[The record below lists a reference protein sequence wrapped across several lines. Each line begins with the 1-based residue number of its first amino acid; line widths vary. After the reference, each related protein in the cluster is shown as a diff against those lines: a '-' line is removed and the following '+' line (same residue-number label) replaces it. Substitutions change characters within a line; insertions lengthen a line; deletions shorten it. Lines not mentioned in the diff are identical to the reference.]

1 MNTTTKNTAKATD
14 FHRASRRTRVVAAA
28 LIFAGITGGSLA
40 LAGGSAGATTTL
52 APHMLAAAA
61 APVTVINAVEQK
73 DAAIAAMQLFDDA
86 TNKSFTATTD
96 PTYNTTGWAVA
107 PGGMAEENDAKA
119 GAAPEPETYTVTNAT
134 NSSWSLGGSIGV
146 KMGGGIG
153 FAEASVSLKLSAS
166 HTWGTSTAD
175 TVEIDAAVDPGQ
187 MVWVQESQ
195 TNATYTGTYSF
206 TANGINYEVTNVTI
220 TTPIS
225 ADGNP
230 LTAVNYRIVQAPIVQ
245 AAKHLGQSLKT
256 FDAHR
261 LTAAQLT
268 DLGNKLGLNK

>member
-1 MNTTTKNTAKATD
+1 MTTTKNTVTGTESP
-14 FHRASRRTRVVAAA
+14 RASRRTRVVAAA

-40 LAGGSAGATTTL
+40 LAGSAGATTTL
-52 APHMLAAAA
+52 APHVVAAAA
-61 APVTVINAVEQK
+61 APVTVINAVQQPTE
-73 DAAIAAMQLFDDA
+73 AANAMQLFDDA
-86 TNKSFTATTD
+86 TNKAFTVTTD
-96 PTYNTTGWAVA
+96 PVYNTTGWAVA
-107 PGGMAEENDAKA
+107 QGSIAEENDGKA
-119 GAAPEPETYTVTNAT
+119 GAAPEAEKYYVTNAT

-166 HTWGTSTAD
+166 HTWGTSIAD
-175 TVEIDAAVDPGQ
+175 TVEIDAAVDAGE
-187 MVWVQESQ
+187 MVWIEESQ

-206 TANGINYEVTNVTI
+206 TANGTNYEITNVTI
-220 TTPIS
+220 TTPMS

-230 LTAVNYRIVQAPIVQ
+230 LTAINYRIVQQSIPQ
-245 AAKHLGQSLKT
+245 AAKQLGQSPKT